1 MTPRNK
7 HDKLQKRITE
17 VCSANINFAILMDMS
32 APTLIKKLKDDGVW
46 TTKEISKA
54 CEILNINKSEI
65 TEYFF
70 KH

>member
-7 HDKLQKRITE
+7 HAKLQKRITD

-46 TTKEISKA
+46 TTEEINKV
-54 CEILNINKSEI
+54 CEILKIPTSEI
-65 TEYFF
+65 PEYFF
-70 KH
+70 